1 MKSTHLLLTHIL
13 SCIFLSSATAAPLS
27 TTPKVP
33 NYNLST
39 SENGTALSFTFW
51 REDLASSKSTVLMKV
66 ETAGTGK
73 VFLCG
78 SSFKVVQNGQQFG
91 SLKLNSG
98 EDSKQCHVFQS
109 VKTFTFDQTVSKK
122 FDDKA
127 AFTVSYNTK
136 KIDIPIRPANSGGTT
151 VNQNL
156 NIHMPSATYQSP
168 QGSVNISADLEYK
181 GVDKNGEHIW
191 KLKGYQIK
199 Q

>member
-1 MKSTHLLLTHIL
+1 MVCCPIPGPEPTADPNNNLATIRNSSFAITSSGTHKYLIQ
-13 SCIFLSSATAAPLS
+13 
-27 TTPKVP
+27 
-33 NYNLST
+33 NLSWLYFLNR
-39 SENGTALSFTFW
+39 SDPL
-51 REDLASSKSTVLMKV
+51 
-66 ETAGTGK
+66 AGTGK
-73 VFLCG
+73 VFLWG